1 MRALTPRCAVN
12 NWCVS
17 VLLIL
22 NCSNASLPA
31 VTTRSMHQESSEVVL
46 SVALYQYRYS
56 CILLVALPAHA
67 NLASSV
73 V

>member
-12 NWCVS
+12 NWYVS

-31 VTTRSMHQESSEVVL
+31 VTTSSVRQESSEVVL
-46 SVALYQYRYS
+46 SVTLYQYRYW
-56 CILLVALPAHA
+56 CLLLVALPAHV

>member
-1 MRALTPRCAVN
+1 MWALTPHCAVN

-17 VLLIL
+17 VSLIP
-22 NCSNASLPA
+22 NRSNASLPA
-31 VTTRSMHQESSEVVL
+31 VTTRSQESSEVFS
-46 SVALYQYRYS
+46 SVALCQYRYS
-56 CILLVALPAHA
+56 CILLVALPAHV